1 MTIEKFPHLLH
12 GGDYNPD
19 QWLRYPDI
27 LEQDIALMKKAG
39 INCVSLAIFAWAS
52 LEPEEGKYNFRWLE
66 DIINRLC
73 EEGIYTILATP
84 SAAMPRWLTKKHPEV
99 MTVSSMRVRNIPGCR
114 HNFCPTSP
122 VMREKIQDLDSRLAQ
137 KFANHPGVIL
147 WHISNELGGNNTSG
161 ECHCP
166 LCQEAFRNWLKNK
179 YKTLD
184 ALNEAWWADFWSH
197 TYTSW
202 EQIESP
208 APNGDMEIHGL
219 NLDWKRFCSDQM
231 ADFVKGEID
240 AVNQY
245 GNIPVTVNMMTFYK
259 NLDYS
264 KFAKIVDVISWDS
277 YPSWHE
283 EETEFKQATETA
295 FMHDLMRS
303 FKKAPFLL
311 MESTPSITNWKRI
324 NTQKRPGMHMLASLQ
339 AIAHGSNSVQY
350 FQIRKGRGS
359 SEKFHGAVIGHD
371 STENTRTFREVSE
384 VGKVLNKISDRI
396 YETVNK
402 ADVALIFDWENW
414 WAVEDARGPINSMRY
429 VDTVLSHY
437 RPFWKMAITTD
448 IVSMDSDLS
457 GYKIVIAPLA
467 YMMKKDFAA
476 QIRKFVRDGGVFV
489 TTYWSG
495 MADENDLCFM
505 GGFPGLIS
513 DILGIEEEEIDAVT
527 SCRKNTVFYKGKS
540 YNVGAL
546 RDVIHLSGAESIGEY
561 ESDYYCGKPAVTVNS
576 YGKGKAYYICSE
588 NEDAFL
594 DDFYRDLVK
603 EAGINSNWKGE
614 LPFAVTVSKRQGAE
628 DFLFLQ
634 NFNEYAV
641 SINLPRDYR
650 TIEGETLSGTLTL
663 NPFQCVI
670 LTDN

>member
-1 MTIEKFPHLLH
+1 MIPEKFPRLLH
-12 GGDYNPD
+12 GGDYNPE

-27 LEQDIALMKKAG
+27 LEKDIELMKKAN
-39 INCVSLAIFAWAS
+39 INCVSLAIFAWAA
-52 LEPEEGKYNFRWLE
+52 LEPEEGVYRFQWLKDIVDRLYN
-66 DIINRLC
+66 
-73 EEGIYTILATP
+73 EGIYTVLATP
-84 SAAMPRWLTKKHPEV
+84 SAAMPRWLTKKYPEV

-122 VMREKIQDLDSRLAQ
+122 VMREKIQALDSRLSQ
-137 KFANHPGVIL
+137 ELGSHPGVIL

-166 LCQEAFRNWLKNK
+166 LCQEAFRKWLKNK

-184 ALNEAWWADFWSH
+184 ALNSAWWADFWSH

-202 EQIESP
+202 DQIESP

-219 NLDWKRFCSDQM
+219 NLDWKRFCSHQI

-240 AVNQY
+240 AVKQY
-245 GNIPVTVNMMTFYK
+245 STLPATVNMMTLFK
-259 NLDYS
+259 HLDYS
-264 KFAKIVDVISWDS
+264 KFAEIVDVISWDS

-311 MESTPSITNWKRI
+311 MESTPSITNWKPI

-350 FQIRKGRGS
+350 FQMRKSRGS
-359 SEKFHGAVIGHD
+359 SEKFHGAVIGHEG
-371 STENTRTFREVSE
+371 TENTRAFREVSQ
-384 VGKVLNKISDRI
+384 VGKVLNEISDKI
-396 YETVNK
+396 YPTINK

-414 WAVEDARGPINSMRY
+414 WAVEDARGPINPMRY
-429 VDTVLSHY
+429 VDTVLRHY

-448 IVSMDSDLS
+448 IVSMNRDFSQ
-457 GYKIVIAPLA
+457 YKIVIAPLA

-476 QIRKFVRDGGVFV
+476 QIRKFVSEGGVFV

-527 SCRKNTVFYKGKS
+527 PCRKNSISYGGKS
-540 YNVGAL
+540 YRVGAI
-546 RDVIHLSGAESIGEY
+546 RDVIHLSGAESLGEY
-561 ESDYYCGKPAVTVNS
+561 EGDYYRGTPAVTVNS
-576 YGKGKAYYICSE
+576 YKKGKAYYICSD
-588 NEDAFL
+588 NEDAFF
-594 DDFYRDLVK
+594 DDFYGDLVK
-603 EAGINSNWKGE
+603 REKIASNWKGE
-614 LPFAVTVSKRQGAE
+614 LPFGVTVSKRSGKE
-628 DFLFLQ
+628 SFLFLQ
-634 NFNEYAV
+634 NFNEADV
-641 SINLPRDYR
+641 SLNLPHEYR
-650 TIEGETLSGTLTL
+650 TIMVENLSGTISLK
-663 NPFQCVI
+663 PFQCVI
-670 LTDN
+670 LTDE